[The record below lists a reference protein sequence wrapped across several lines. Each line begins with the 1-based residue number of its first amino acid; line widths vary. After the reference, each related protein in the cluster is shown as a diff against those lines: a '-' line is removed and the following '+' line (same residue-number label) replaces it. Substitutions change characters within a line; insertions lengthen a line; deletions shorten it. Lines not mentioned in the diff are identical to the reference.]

1 MCASSGVS
9 DAVFFCHQ
17 QQEKKCSSLVNSLRS
32 NLAETQQQLVIFDKR
47 VRQLE
52 TQVLEEQQVSANR
65 KRRAEELED
74 VIQRLTKELQSE
86 KVVITGTSRDLD
98 FERQRLKAAEDR
110 IKRLSANN
118 AKRERE
124 QQEVIKNLQQQEK
137 KCSSLVESLRS
148 NLAETQQQLVIFDKS
163 VRQLE
168 TQVLEEQQVSANRKR
183 RAEELEDVIQRLTKA
198 AREEALGKISTLE
211 VVISGTSRDLD
222 FERQRLKG
230 AKDRI
235 MLLETQLRAIC
246 ATTEEMR
253 ELFAKQDEKVEAMH
267 KALVEKQNDQSAS
280 IQAGPNQIA
289 GHINEGIA
297 EVKEAQTTG
306 PTSHDVVEPISVER
320 EAD

>member
-1 MCASSGVS
+1 MKTQENSQGESRDRIEAESERVRREEQGKYTAELNNAIAKVQSQFQQELKKLS
-9 DAVFFCHQ
+9 DNNAKREREQQEVINNLQ
-17 QQEKKCSSLVNSLRS
+17 QQEKKCSSLVESLRS

-86 KVVITGTSRDLD
+86 K
-98 FERQRLKAAEDR
+98 
-110 IKRLSANN
+110 
-118 AKRERE
+118 
-124 QQEVIKNLQQQEK
+124 
-137 KCSSLVESLRS
+137 
-148 NLAETQQQLVIFDKS
+148 
-163 VRQLE
+163 
-168 TQVLEEQQVSANRKR
+168 
-183 RAEELEDVIQRLTKA
+183 A

-235 MLLETQLRAIC
+235 MLLETQLRAFC

-253 ELFAKQDEKVEAMH
+253 ELFAKQHEKVEAMH